1 VAGLTILARI
11 RQAQG
16 DRAGALEAIR
26 EAEQVQLS
34 DAVVGLLNPA
44 PAVRAQLA
52 LANGQVDAAA
62 FWVQQRGLAVQD
74 RPSYPRERDSLVLAR
89 VLLAQQA
96 AEQAL
101 AMLGNWT
108 TLAADQ
114 GRTQSSIEL
123 RALQAL
129 AHAARDDEPASLAE
143 ALTLGAPEGYL
154 RVFID
159 EGPRWPPCSASSWRA
174 SSWNSWQRLAPSR
187 ATI

>member
-26 EAEQVQLS
+26 EAEQVQVS

-62 FWVQQRGLAVQD
+62 LWVQQRGLAVQD

-89 VLLAQQA
+89 VLLA
-96 AEQAL
+96 
-101 AMLGNWT
+101 
-108 TLAADQ
+108 
-114 GRTQSSIEL
+114 
-123 RALQAL
+123 
-129 AHAARDDEPASLAE
+129 
-143 ALTLGAPEGYL
+143 
-154 RVFID
+154 
-159 EGPRWPPCSASSWRA
+159 
-174 SSWNSWQRLAPSR
+174 
-187 ATI
+187 